1 MRKPVCPESMCGV
14 VLTTWKTDGRF
25 CLFNKAQLFHF
36 MHSSLEFVLL
46 MLGAAVI
53 GVVIFRYLQLP
64 SILGYLAVG
73 VVIGPHSTG
82 LVSDAQSLE
91 GLAEFG
97 VVFLMFT
104 VGLEFSLSQ
113 LLAMRKI
120 VFGLG
125 LAQVS
130 ISMVGSIILTFAI
143 VFVLP
148 QMGTTTWQAAL
159 ALGGAWAMSS
169 TAIVSKML
177 AERMELETDY
187 GRRVIGILLFQD
199 LAVVL
204 LLIIVPTL
212 AHGTGDIL
220 LIIGMALG
228 KTAVVLVLLLFV
240 GKKFMNKWL
249 EIVARRN
256 SQELFMLNLLLI
268 TLGAAWITEQ
278 AGLSMELGAFIAGML
293 ISETRYKNEVD
304 VDIKS
309 FRDVLLGLFFI
320 TIGMML
326 DMSLVFH
333 YWWFVL
339 LIIVSAFFYK
349 FALAAWLT
357 RLFGASRGVSLKT
370 GLALA
375 QAGEFSFVLVN
386 QISGLQMVE
395 PWVIQVTM
403 ASMVLSMLAAPFIIL
418 NADKIVMRFSANEWI
433 QQSLELTKIASSSMA
448 LQRHVILAGFGRTGQ
463 NIATLLEEEQVP
475 YRALDLDLERV
486 RKAEAAGANVSYAD
500 ATRRESLVAAGI
512 HRASSLIIT
521 FANIHAA
528 LRVLYYAKELAPN
541 LPVIV
546 RSYDDSDFDK
556 LKAAGAD
563 EVVPEVIESSLVLTS
578 HAFMAYGI
586 PTKRII
592 MRAQAARASRYA
604 KLREY
609 FHGETDTVPTDTGSY
624 WRLHALR
631 LPAGAPAIGKTV
643 GELDLPANHV
653 EITAVR
659 RGTEKMTVTDDLVFC
674 EGDVLVLRGTSEGIG
689 IVEDLLLK

>member
-1 MRKPVCPESMCGV
+1 M
-14 VLTTWKTDGRF
+14 
-25 CLFNKAQLFHF
+25 Q
-36 MHSSLEFVLL
+36 SSLEFVLL
-46 MLGAAVI
+46 MLGTAVI
-53 GVVIFRYLQLP
+53 GVVVFRYLQLP

-113 LLAMRKI
+113 LLAMRRI

-130 ISMVGSIILTFAI
+130 TSIIGSIIITLVI
-143 VFVLP
+143 VFILP
-148 QMGTTTWQAAL
+148 QLGASWQGAL
-159 ALGGAWAMSS
+159 AMGGAWAMSS

-212 AHGTGDIL
+212 AKGTGDIL

-228 KTAVVLVLLLFV
+228 KTALVLVLLLFF
-240 GKKFMNKWL
+240 GKKLMSKWL
-249 EIVARRN
+249 GIVAGRR
-256 SQELFMLNLLLI
+256 SQELFMLNLLLM

-326 DMSLVFH
+326 DMNVVLH
-333 YWWFVL
+333 YWWLVL

-357 RLFGASRGVSLKT
+357 RLFGASRGVSIKT

-386 QISGLQMVE
+386 QISGLNMVE
-395 PWVIQVTM
+395 PWILQVTM

-433 QQSLELTKIASSSMA
+433 QQSLELTKIASSSMS
-448 LQRHVILAGFGRTGQ
+448 LQQHVILAGFGRTGQ
-463 NIATLLEEEQVP
+463 NIATLLEEEQIP
-475 YRALDLDLERV
+475 YRALDMDLERV
-486 RKAEAAGANVSYAD
+486 RKAETAGANVSYAD

-521 FANIHAA
+521 FASVNAA
-528 LRVLYYAKELAPN
+528 LRVLHYAKELAPS

-546 RSYDDSDFDK
+546 RSYDDSDFDR
-556 LKAAGAD
+556 LKAARAD

-578 HAFMAYGI
+578 YAFMSYGV
-586 PTKRII
+586 PMKRII
-592 MRAQAARASRYA
+592 KRVRAARASRYA

-609 FHGETDTVPTDTGSY
+609 FHGETDEIPVDTDSY

-631 LPAGAPAIGKTV
+631 LPEGAAAVGKTV
-643 GELDLPANHV
+643 GEMDLPSNHV
-653 EITAVR
+653 EITMVR
-659 RGTEKMTVTDDLVFC
+659 RGKEKMTVTDDLILR
-674 EGDVLVLRGTSEGIG
+674 ENDVLVLRGTSEGIG
-689 IVEDLLLK
+689 IVEELLLK

>member
-1 MRKPVCPESMCGV
+1 M
-14 VLTTWKTDGRF
+14 
-25 CLFNKAQLFHF
+25 Q
-36 MHSSLEFVLL
+36 SSLEFVLL
-46 MLGAAVI
+46 MLGTAVI
-53 GVVIFRYLQLP
+53 GVVVFRYLQLP

-113 LLAMRKI
+113 LLAMRRI

-130 ISMVGSIILTFAI
+130 TSIIGSIIITLVI
-143 VFVLP
+143 VFILP
-148 QMGTTTWQAAL
+148 QLGASWQGAL
-159 ALGGAWAMSS
+159 AMGGAWAMSS

-212 AHGTGDIL
+212 AKGTGDIL

-228 KTAVVLVLLLFV
+228 KTALVLVLLLFF
-240 GKKFMNKWL
+240 GKKLMSKWL
-249 EIVARRN
+249 GIVAGRR
-256 SQELFMLNLLLI
+256 SQELFMLNLLLM

-278 AGLSMELGAFIAGML
+278 AGLSMDLGAFIAGML

-326 DMSLVFH
+326 DMNVVLH
-333 YWWFVL
+333 YWWLVL

-357 RLFGASRGVSLKT
+357 RLFGASRGVSIKT

-386 QISGLQMVE
+386 QISGLNMVE
-395 PWVIQVTM
+395 PWILQVTM

-433 QQSLELTKIASSSMA
+433 QQSLELTKIASSSMS
-448 LQRHVILAGFGRTGQ
+448 LQQHVILAGFGRTGQ
-463 NIATLLEEEQVP
+463 NIATLLEEEQIP
-475 YRALDLDLERV
+475 YRALDMDLERV
-486 RKAEAAGANVSYAD
+486 RKAETAGANVSYAD

-521 FANIHAA
+521 FASVNAA
-528 LRVLYYAKELAPN
+528 LRVLHYAKELAPS

-546 RSYDDSDFDK
+546 RSYDDSDFDR

-578 HAFMAYGI
+578 YAFMSYGV
-586 PTKRII
+586 PMKRII
-592 MRAQAARASRYA
+592 KRVRAARASRYA

-609 FHGETDTVPTDTGSY
+609 FHGETDEIPVDTDSY

-631 LPAGAPAIGKTV
+631 LPEGAAAVGKTV
-643 GELDLPANHV
+643 GEMDLPSNHV
-653 EITAVR
+653 EITMVR
-659 RGTEKMTVTDDLVFC
+659 RGKEKMTVTDDLILR
-674 EGDVLVLRGTSEGIG
+674 ENDVLVLRGTSEGIG
-689 IVEDLLLK
+689 IVEELLLK

>member
-1 MRKPVCPESMCGV
+1 
-14 VLTTWKTDGRF
+14 
-25 CLFNKAQLFHF
+25 
-36 MHSSLEFVLL
+36 
-46 MLGAAVI
+46 MLGSAVI

-104 VGLEFSLSQ
+104 VGLEFSLPQ
-113 LLAMRKI
+113 LMAMRKI

-125 LAQVS
+125 LAQVTVS
-130 ISMVGSIILTFAI
+130 IVGSIIITLAI
-143 VFVLP
+143 VFLLP
-148 QMGTTTWQAAL
+148 QLGNTTWQAAL
-159 ALGGAWAMSS
+159 AMGGAWAMSS

-177 AERMELETDY
+177 AERMELETEY

-212 AHGTGDIL
+212 ARETGDIW
-220 LIIGMALG
+220 LIIGMAVG
-228 KTAVVLVLLLFV
+228 KTALVLVLLLFF
-240 GKKFMNKWL
+240 GKKLMNKWL
-249 EIVARRN
+249 EIVARRR
-256 SQELFMLNLLLI
+256 SQELFMLNLLLM

-326 DMSLVFH
+326 DMNLVFS
-333 YWWFVL
+333 YWWLVL
-339 LIIVSAFFYK
+339 LIIVSAFLYK

-357 RLFGASRGVSLKT
+357 RLFGASKGVSLKT

-386 QISGLQMVE
+386 QIAGLNMME
-395 PWVIQVTM
+395 PWLLQVTM

-418 NADKIVMRFSANEWI
+418 NSDKIVMRFSSNEWM
-433 QQSLELTKIASSSMA
+433 QQSLELTKIASSSMS
-448 LQRHVILAGFGRTGQ
+448 LQQHVIMAGFGRTGQ
-463 NIATLLEEEQVP
+463 SIATLLEEEQIP

-512 HRASSLIIT
+512 HRASSLIVT
-521 FANIHAA
+521 FANPQAA
-528 LRVLYYAKELAPN
+528 LRILYYAKELAPN

-546 RSYDDSDFDK
+546 KSYDDTDFDR

-563 EVVPEVIESSLVLTS
+563 EVVPEIIESSLVLTS
-578 HAFMAYGI
+578 YAYMAYGVPMQKI
-586 PTKRII
+586 IKRV
-592 MRAQAARASRYA
+592 QAARASRYA

-609 FHGETDTVPTDTGSY
+609 FHGESDVIPADSESY

-631 LPAGAPAIGKTV
+631 LPAGASGVGKTI
-643 GELDLPANHV
+643 GELDLPPNHV
-653 EITAVR
+653 EVTLVR
-659 RGTEKMTVTDDLVFC
+659 RGRERLKVSDDLVLH
-674 EGDVLVLRGTSEGIG
+674 EDDVLVLRGTSEGIG
-689 IVEDLLLK
+689 MAEELLLQ

>member
-1 MRKPVCPESMCGV
+1 M
-14 VLTTWKTDGRF
+14 
-25 CLFNKAQLFHF
+25 Q
-36 MHSSLEFVLL
+36 SSLEFVLL
-46 MLGAAVI
+46 MLGTAVI
-53 GVVIFRYLQLP
+53 GVVVFRYLQLP

-113 LLAMRKI
+113 LLAMRRI

-130 ISMVGSIILTFAI
+130 TSIIGSIIITLVI
-143 VFVLP
+143 VFILP
-148 QMGTTTWQAAL
+148 QLGASWQGAL
-159 ALGGAWAMSS
+159 AMGGAWAMSS

-212 AHGTGDIL
+212 AKGTGDIL

-228 KTAVVLVLLLFV
+228 KTALVLVLLLFF
-240 GKKFMNKWL
+240 GKKLMSKWL
-249 EIVARRN
+249 GIVAGRR
-256 SQELFMLNLLLI
+256 SQELFMLNLLLM

-326 DMSLVFH
+326 DMNVVLH
-333 YWWFVL
+333 YWWLVL

-357 RLFGASRGVSLKT
+357 RLFGASRGVSIKT

-386 QISGLQMVE
+386 QISGLNMVE
-395 PWVIQVTM
+395 PWILQVTM

-433 QQSLELTKIASSSMA
+433 QQSLELTKIASSSMS
-448 LQRHVILAGFGRTGQ
+448 LQQHVILAGFGRTGQ
-463 NIATLLEEEQVP
+463 NIATLLEEEQIP
-475 YRALDLDLERV
+475 YRALDMDLERV
-486 RKAEAAGANVSYAD
+486 RKAETAGANVSYAD

-521 FANIHAA
+521 FASVNAA
-528 LRVLYYAKELAPN
+528 LRVLHYAKELAPS

-546 RSYDDSDFDK
+546 RSYDDSDFDL

-578 HAFMAYGI
+578 YAFMSYGV
-586 PTKRII
+586 PMKRII
-592 MRAQAARASRYA
+592 KRVRAARASRYA

-609 FHGETDTVPTDTGSY
+609 FHGETDEIPVDTDSY

-631 LPAGAPAIGKTV
+631 LPEGAAAIGKTV
-643 GELDLPANHV
+643 GEMDLPSNHV
-653 EITAVR
+653 EITMVR
-659 RGTEKMTVTDDLVFC
+659 RGKEKMTVTDDLILR
-674 EGDVLVLRGTSEGIG
+674 ENDVLVLRGTSEGIG
-689 IVEDLLLK
+689 IVEELLLK

>member
-1 MRKPVCPESMCGV
+1 M
-14 VLTTWKTDGRF
+14 
-25 CLFNKAQLFHF
+25 Q
-36 MHSSLEFVLL
+36 SSLEFVLL
-46 MLGAAVI
+46 MLGTAVI
-53 GVVIFRYLQLP
+53 GVVVFRYLQLP

-113 LLAMRKI
+113 LLAMRRI

-130 ISMVGSIILTFAI
+130 TSIIGSIIITLVI
-143 VFVLP
+143 VFILP
-148 QMGTTTWQAAL
+148 QLGASWQGAL
-159 ALGGAWAMSS
+159 AMGGAWAMSS

-212 AHGTGDIL
+212 AKGTGDIL

-228 KTAVVLVLLLFV
+228 KTALVLVLLLFF
-240 GKKFMNKWL
+240 GKKLMSKWL
-249 EIVARRN
+249 GIVAGRR
-256 SQELFMLNLLLI
+256 SQELFMLNLLLM

-326 DMSLVFH
+326 DMNVVLH
-333 YWWFVL
+333 YWWLVL

-357 RLFGASRGVSLKT
+357 RLFGASRGVSIKT

-386 QISGLQMVE
+386 QISGLNMVE
-395 PWVIQVTM
+395 PWILQVTM

-433 QQSLELTKIASSSMA
+433 QQSLELTKIASSSMS
-448 LQRHVILAGFGRTGQ
+448 LQQHVILAGFGRTGQ
-463 NIATLLEEEQVP
+463 NIATLLEEEQIP
-475 YRALDLDLERV
+475 YRALDMDLERV
-486 RKAEAAGANVSYAD
+486 RKAETAGANVSYAD

-521 FANIHAA
+521 FASVNAA
-528 LRVLYYAKELAPN
+528 LRVLHYAKELAPS

-546 RSYDDSDFDK
+546 RSYDDSDFDR

-578 HAFMAYGI
+578 YAFMSYGV
-586 PTKRII
+586 PMKRII
-592 MRAQAARASRYA
+592 KRVRAARASRYA

-609 FHGETDTVPTDTGSY
+609 FHGETDEIPVDTDSY

-631 LPAGAPAIGKTV
+631 LPEGAAAVGKTV
-643 GELDLPANHV
+643 GEMDLPSNHV
-653 EITAVR
+653 EITMVR
-659 RGTEKMTVTDDLVFC
+659 RGKEKMTVTDDLILR
-674 EGDVLVLRGTSEGIG
+674 GNDVLVLRGTSEGIG
-689 IVEDLLLK
+689 IVEELLLK